1 MAGDSSREFTIQSL
15 LDSGAI
21 ISHKDGNYDSNYPR
35 TEEFGDT
42 GVPFLTAKSL
52 SNGYVDIA
60 SAPRLADER
69 AESLRF
75 GFVRTGDVLLSH
87 NATIGRVAIVPE
99 YPDRLLIGTSL
110 TYYRLDPQRILS
122 RFFAACLSGKA
133 FQDQLTGAMSHSTR
147 NQVPI
152 TAQRKLRVVI
162 PTLPEQRAIAG
173 VLGALDDKIEL
184 NRRTSRT
191 LEKLAR
197 AIFRAWFVDFEPVKA
212 KAAGARSFPSMPQET
227 FDALPT
233 RLVPSELGPI
243 PEGWSVGRVAD
254 FGDVICGK
262 TPPTKNPENY
272 ADDVPF
278 ITIPDM
284 HNQVFVTDTGKKL
297 SHTGA
302 NTQAKKFIPAKS
314 ICVSCIATA
323 GLVVITS
330 ARAQTNQQI
339 NTVIPRKGISPYY
352 CYEALSLLGDEIRAG
367 GSGGSVLH
375 NLNKSNFSALNV
387 LLPMKDVLSHFDGV
401 LSPLFETIL
410 ANQKESRKLA
420 EMRDYLLPKLLSG
433 EVRVADAELF
443 LEKTT
448 S

>member
-1 MAGDSSREFTIQSL
+1 MAGEWKTVALGDVADTRN
-15 LDSGAI
+15 GAGI
-21 ISHKDGNYDSNYPR
+21 KQDFFD
-35 TEEFGDT
+35 DT
-42 GVPFLTAKSL
+42 GVPLARV
-52 SNGYVDIA
+52 SNFTSDSINMTDCVHVDA
-60 SAPRLADER
+60 GHARHWESHRLKH
-69 AESLRF
+69 
-75 GFVRTGDVLLSH
+75 GDVVV
-87 NATIGRVAIVPE
+87 ATVGSWPPNWSSVV
-99 YPDRLLIGTSL
+99 
-110 TYYRLDPQRILS
+110 
-122 RFFAACLSGKA
+122 GKA
-133 FQDQLTGAMSHSTR
+133 VRVPCTAVGAIQNQNTCCVIARPTISDQRFLFYVLRIDAFVSYAANAAGGSA
-147 NQVPI
+147 NQARLPVANLKRYTFSLP
-152 TAQRKLRVVI
+152 
-162 PTLPEQRAIAG
+162 PLPEQRAIAG